1 MIGAA
6 VFCFSRSARS
16 SFLLTMS
23 RKRAAALGLSQI
35 NEVVH
40 FGGLLAGN
48 YALLLAP
55 VAVVSAVMTSTQS
68 VYMVLIGALL
78 TVTFSHLIKE
88 NISRDHL
95 VVKLAAITMI
105 TAGTLGLVLM

>member
-1 MIGAA
+1 M
-6 VFCFSRSARS
+6 R
-16 SFLLTMS
+16 
-23 RKRAAALGLSQI
+23 RKRNVALGLSQI

-40 FGGLLAGN
+40 LGGLLAGN
-48 YALLLAP
+48 SALLLAP

-68 VYMVLIGALL
+68 VYMVVIGALF
-78 TVTFSHLIKE
+78 TVSFSHLIKE
-88 NISRDHL
+88 NISLDHF